1 MLSLFPSLLAY
12 EQFGPLLIRLVL
24 GITLLYFGYEKMIK
38 HGTSSGSNAKAYGAV
53 EVVIAIFLIIGLFT
67 QLAALLNAIILVI
80 KLGFKARD
88 KALFSNGI
96 NYYVLLLAMAIS
108 LIFMGPGFLAYD
120 LHI

>member
-12 EQFGPLLIRLVL
+12 DQVGPFIIRIVL
-24 GITLLYFGYEKMIK
+24 GVTLAYFGYLKLVNK
-38 HGTSSGSNAKAYGAV
+38 GKSSGSNAKVYGVV
-53 EVVIAIFLIIGLFT
+53 EIIIALFLIIGLFT

-88 KALFSNGI
+88 KALFSDGI
-96 NYYVLLLAMAIS
+96 NYYVLLLAMAIAI
-108 LIFMGPGFLAYD
+108 IFMGPGLFAYD